1 LSRIHLHLTSQ
12 SRLEL
17 QVCRFFLFL
26 FFPNWSLTSKHHMN
40 PLTNQFRKKLL
51 IIVQTIKHTKISC
64 KQDTVETYNIII
76 ICNICNRSTLTSSN
90 SIIKLQ
96 ENPPK

>member
-1 LSRIHLHLTSQ
+1 
-12 SRLEL
+12 
-17 QVCRFFLFL
+17 
-26 FFPNWSLTSKHHMN
+26 LTSKHHMN

-51 IIVQTIKHTKISC
+51 IIVQTIKHTKNSC
-64 KQDTVETYNIII
+64 KQDTIEMYNIII